1 MFTWKL
7 LFGERGGVLVWEMDI
22 FLLLVCPKGIFG
34 GRCRSVHTWWGNK
47 QDESRQNIF
56 GKMENSGGIIL
67 GDNSVGY
74 CFVLRD
80 SIPMKFFKK
89 VMIMKVK
96 MCTTGKIC
104 GKLCLKAIRHTF
116 FQHLV
121 CNQGRNGVRHEGKG
135 EDSIFWWVDSE
146 PSPLPPLVANPD
158 PP

>member
-1 MFTWKL
+1 
-7 LFGERGGVLVWEMDI
+7 
-22 FLLLVCPKGIFG
+22 
-34 GRCRSVHTWWGNK
+34 
-47 QDESRQNIF
+47 
-56 GKMENSGGIIL
+56 MENSGGIIL
-67 GDNSVGY
+67 GDNSAGH

-96 MCTTGKIC
+96 MCTTGKIF

-121 CNQGRNGVRHEGKG
+121 FNQGRDWVRHEGKG
-135 EDSIFWWVDSE
+135 EDSIFWWVGSE